1 MSRIDKILDYSSWGL
16 LIISMILLK
25 LASGYVENIILG
37 KKFVWQTFLNGFI
50 IASLWMFILYK
61 LKRNYFEGGEK
72 RASAVLSQFFSI
84 IILTIFVSTYYN
96 YHSGKSKLYYK
107 KAIVVDKSQNI
118 KTSKPFLFLKM
129 NNRRERFNPSYSDW
143 RKINTGDTLTL
154 TIGKGAFNYE
164 FIYRFL

>member
-16 LIISMILLK
+16 LIISMFLLK

-72 RASAVLSQFFSI
+72 RVSAVLSQFFQ
-84 IILTIFVSTYYN
+84 L
-96 YHSGKSKLYYK
+96 
-107 KAIVVDKSQNI
+107 
-118 KTSKPFLFLKM
+118 
-129 NNRRERFNPSYSDW
+129 SY
-143 RKINTGDTLTL
+143 
-154 TIGKGAFNYE
+154 
-164 FIYRFL
+164 